1 MKNYTTKIGYQ
12 KMVDELNHL
21 TTVEYRSAID
31 MLQEARDK
39 GDLSENAE
47 YDAAKEFHS
56 NVMNKIAKLKE
67 KIRVSEIL
75 STDHLPA
82 DRINMLSTVEIK
94 NHKMNAVQTFK
105 LVSENEIDLKQGKI
119 SFNSPIGSALVGK
132 KVGDLVDVQVPG
144 GLMKL
149 EVLRI
154 IA

>member
-1 MKNYTTKIGYQ
+1 MKNYTTKNGYQ
-12 KMVDELNHL
+12 MMVDELNHL
-21 TTVEYRSAID
+21 STVEYKAAIN

-47 YDAAKEFHS
+47 YDAAKEYHA
-56 NVMNKIAKLKE
+56 NVMNKIGQLKE

-75 STDHLPA
+75 TTTHLPS
-82 DRINMLSTVEIK
+82 DRVNMLSTVEIK

-132 KVGDLVDVQVPG
+132 KVGDLIDVTVPSG
-144 GLMKL
+144 IMKL
-149 EVLRI
+149 EILKI
-154 IA
+154 IL

>member
-1 MKNYTTKIGYQ
+1 MKNYTTKNGYQ
-12 KMVDELNHL
+12 MMVDELNHL
-21 TTVEYRSAID
+21 STVEYKAAID

-47 YDAAKEFHS
+47 YDAAKEYHA
-56 NVMNKIAKLKE
+56 NVMNKIGQLKE

-75 STDHLPA
+75 TTTHLPS
-82 DRINMLSTVEIK
+82 DRVNMLSTVEIK

-132 KVGDLVDVQVPG
+132 KVGDLIDVTVPSG
-144 GLMKL
+144 IMKL
-149 EVLRI
+149 EILKI
-154 IA
+154 IL

>member
-1 MKNYTTKIGYQ
+1 
-12 KMVDELNHL
+12 
-21 TTVEYRSAID
+21 

-47 YDAAKEFHS
+47 YDAAKEYHA
-56 NVMNKIAKLKE
+56 NVMNKIGQLKE

-75 STDHLPA
+75 TTTHLPS
-82 DRINMLSTVEIK
+82 DRVNMLSTVEIK

-132 KVGDLVDVQVPG
+132 KVGDLIDVTVPSG
-144 GLMKL
+144 IMKL
-149 EVLRI
+149 EILKI
-154 IA
+154 IL